1 MKRHSRILAATTLTG
16 AALCAAAFVAPVA
29 ASTGY
34 AELALASIG
43 HPKADDNTVNFD
55 LVASTPAIAA
65 CLPYAR
71 AEVTVDLTTAEVGF
85 DRFEIEASGLV
96 PNQEYTVFLLEQP
109 GNPFGAAEY
118 IGDFS
123 TNGKGKGRGKFR
135 LIVEEAFA
143 STIVNGNRVRAD
155 LNHVG
160 FWFADPAGDDQCF
173 ADGGPVTPFDGD
185 NEAGAQVM
193 NSSNALPGAPL
204 PLP

>member
-1 MKRHSRILAATTLTG
+1 MHRHTRTLVGATLAT
-16 AALCAAAFVAPVA
+16 AALGAAAFVGPVA
-29 ASTGY
+29 ASTGQ
-34 AELALASIG
+34 AGAGS
-43 HPKADDNTVNFD
+43 NTISFD
-55 LVASTPAIAA
+55 LVTSNPAVAA

-71 AEVTVDLTTAEVGF
+71 AEVIVDLTTAEDGF
-85 DRFEIEASGLV
+85 DRFQIKASGLV
-96 PNQEYTVFLLEQP
+96 PNQDYTVFLLEQP
-109 GNPFGAAEY
+109 GSPFGAAEY

-123 TNGKGKGRGKFR
+123 TNDYGKGRGKFR

-143 STIVNGNRVRAD
+143 STIVDGNRVRAD

-173 ADGGPVTPFDGD
+173 PDGGPVTPFDGD
-185 NEAGAQVM
+185 NEAGTQVM

>member
-1 MKRHSRILAATTLTG
+1 MKRRTRILMASALTS
-16 AALCAAAFVAPVA
+16 AALGAAAFAGPVA
-29 ASTGY
+29 ASTVDAQAGV
-34 AELALASIG
+34 ASIG
-43 HPKADDNTVNFD
+43 NPWAKHHDLSFD
-55 LVASTPAIAA
+55 LVTSNPAVAA

-71 AEVTVDLTTAEVGF
+71 AHVSVDLTTAKVGF
-85 DRFEIEASGLV
+85 DRFQIDASGLV
-96 PNQEYTVFLLEQP
+96 PNQDYTVFLLEQP

-123 TNGKGKGRGKFR
+123 TNGKGKGQGKFN

-143 STIVNGNRVRAD
+143 STLVNGNRVRAD

-173 ADGGPVTPFDGD
+173 ADGGPITPFDGD
-185 NEAGAQVM
+185 DEAGTQVM